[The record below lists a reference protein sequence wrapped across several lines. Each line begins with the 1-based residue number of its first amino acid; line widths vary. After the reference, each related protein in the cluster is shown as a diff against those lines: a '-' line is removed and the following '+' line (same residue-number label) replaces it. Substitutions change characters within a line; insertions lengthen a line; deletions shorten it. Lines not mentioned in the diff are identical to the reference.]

1 MRFLHTA
8 DWHLG
13 RSFHGSSLLDAQAR
27 WIDWLVELAREREVD
42 AIVVSGDLYDR
53 ALPPVDAI
61 TLADDALRRL
71 VEIAP
76 VVAISGNHDS
86 AGRLS
91 FGSALFERAG
101 VHLRT
106 DPARVA
112 EPVLIG
118 DTAFY
123 AIPYLEPDLVRGPM
137 GVEERGHGAV
147 LGAAMDAIRADL
159 ETRPAGTASVV
170 LAHAFVAGA
179 AESASERDLSV
190 GGVAHV
196 PASVFSGVDYVAL
209 GHLHGPQRVGDNGR
223 YAGSP
228 IAFSFSEEQHRK
240 SVVLVDLVP
249 AGGAAAARAAADPQ
263 QSLLDPEPELGTLH
277 ELIACPV
284 DRPLARIS
292 GPLDVL
298 LADPAL
304 AAVEDAWIE
313 ATVTDPVRP
322 LEAMEHLRA
331 RFPHAVVL
339 RHEPVGAAERPSDS
353 YADRVRGLDDRALA
367 ARFVQDVRGAGPT
380 EDEQALLDDAL
391 ADRRL
396 VESLA

>member
-13 RSFHGSSLLDAQAR
+13 RSFHGSSLLDAQAA
-27 WIDWLVELAREREVD
+27 WLDWLVDVARDREVD
-42 AIVVSGDLYDR
+42 AILVSGDIYDR
-53 ALPPVDAI
+53 ALPPLDAI
-61 TLADDALRRL
+61 ALADRALSRL
-71 VEIAP
+71 VDIAP

-91 FGSALFERAG
+91 FGAALLERAG

-106 DPARVA
+106 EPARA
-112 EPVLIG
+112 GEPVMIDG
-118 DTAFY
+118 TAVY
-123 AIPYLEPDLVRGPM
+123 AIPYLEPDLVRGGL
-137 GVEERGHGAV
+137 GVGERGHSAV
-147 LGAAMDAIRADL
+147 LTAAMDLVRADL
-159 ETRPAGTASVV
+159 AERPVGTGSVV
-170 LAHAFVAGA
+170 LAHAFVQGA

-190 GGVAHV
+190 GGIAHV

-209 GHLHGPQRVGDNGR
+209 GHLHGPQRVGDNAR

-228 IAFSFSEEQHRK
+228 IAFSFSEEAHTK
-240 SVVLVDLVP
+240 SVVLVEL
-249 AGGAAAARAAADPQ
+249 GAARQDDGQ
-263 QSLLDPEPELGTLH
+263 QSLLDAPAGVRH

-284 DRPLARIS
+284 QRPLARIS

-304 AAVEDAWIE
+304 AAAEEAWVE
-313 ATVTDPVRP
+313 ATITDPVRP

-339 RHEPVGAAERPSDS
+339 RHEPVGAPTGARGS

-367 ARFVQDVRGAGPT
+367 ARFVEDVRGAEPSP
-380 EDEQALLDDAL
+380 DEQALLDDAL
-391 ADRRL
+391 ADHRL
-396 VESLA
+396 VESLV